1 MCHDTD
7 KLIIIFKL
15 SQYKP
20 NRLIRTRR

>member
-1 MCHDTD
+1 MP
-7 KLIIIFKL
+7 IVIFML

>member
-1 MCHDTD
+1 M
-7 KLIIIFKL
+7 L